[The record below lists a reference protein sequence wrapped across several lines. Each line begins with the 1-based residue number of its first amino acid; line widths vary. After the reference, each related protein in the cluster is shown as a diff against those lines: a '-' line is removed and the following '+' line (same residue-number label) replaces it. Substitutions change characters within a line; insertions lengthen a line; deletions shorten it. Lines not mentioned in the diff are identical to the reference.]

1 MRFPWIKGLLL
12 LAASWAT
19 PSQAACT
26 DNTFINPVGDIAW
39 DCIFPISIMGVPLD
53 YGDHPPDKPD
63 SRVICQCPG
72 QGALGIGLG
81 FMVGF
86 WEPARIIE
94 TVANAGCFPALG
106 LSLDVGGFGLGSN
119 TDGAISNNHSIKQK
133 RGFAQYHYYIFPVW
147 ALLELFQDIPCI
159 SGEGQFDLAMI
170 SEIRPDWTNDLF
182 ALQLFP
188 ETALMAN
195 PATVLACAAD
205 ALAATGERTIDALY
219 WCQGAWGTTYP
230 ATGSNANPDNVIR
243 NAATAGK
250 AMYLQARTGLL
261 PDRAVNFCN
270 ATPLPLWVKSHWR
283 IQQTDPVQDKRC
295 RRIGHPGLL
304 WSAGNNPVGKQD
316 NFAWMLFRK
325 VSCCVTVF

>member
-1 MRFPWIKGLLL
+1 MRFLWIKGLLL
-12 LAASWAT
+12 LAASCAL
-19 PSQAACT
+19 PAQAACT
-26 DNTFINPVGDIAW
+26 DRSFINPVNDIAW
-39 DCIFPISIMGVPLD
+39 DCIFPISIMGIPLD
-53 YGDHPPDKPD
+53 FGEHPPDKPD
-63 SRVICQCPG
+63 SRILCQCPG

-94 TVANAGCFPALG
+94 TVADAGCFPALG
-106 LSLDVGGFGLGSN
+106 MSIDVGGA
-119 TDGAISNNHSIKQK
+119 DGTFTHSQQIKQR
-133 RGFAQYHYYIFPVW
+133 RGFSHYHYYIFPVW
-147 ALLELFQDIPCI
+147 AILELFMDIPCI
-159 SGEGQFDLAMI
+159 SGETKFDLAMV
-170 SEIRPDWTNDLF
+170 SELRPDWNNDLF

-205 ALAATGERTIDALY
+205 ALAATGQRTIDALY

-230 ATGSNANPDNVIR
+230 ATGSTAHPDNVIR

-261 PDRAVNFCN
+261 PDRAVNFCH
-270 ATPLPLWVKSHWR
+270 ATPLPIWVKSHWR
-283 IQQTDPVQDKRC
+283 IQQTDPVVDRRC
-295 RRIGHPGLL
+295 RRIGHPGIL
-304 WSAGNNPVGKQD
+304 WTSGKNPVGKQD